1 MAHYKFL
8 ESKLAKKDVMNATD
22 TLLGI
27 RKTEST
33 DFTGGG
39 GYDASVK
46 QSIAASTAEADAFQS
61 ILNQFV

>member
-1 MAHYKFL
+1 
-8 ESKLAKKDVMNATD
+8 MNATD

-27 RKTEST
+27 RNTTTNDLGQGS
-33 DFTGGG
+33 